1 MERMLIYGHRG
12 ASAHVRQNTVEAY
25 ALAVAQGAD
34 GVELD
39 VRRSRDGVLVI
50 DHDDR
55 TAPDATPLVEL
66 DFREIRATTPW
77 VPTLDEAWEALGPD
91 TLLNI
96 EIKNTPGQADYDPT
110 HRVGTAVARWIE
122 AHETDDRI
130 LVTSLNALT
139 IAAVKAGSS
148 VPTGLVVTAWL
159 DPVLAIQEG
168 MKSGDAA
175 VSLSL
180 EATLPDA
187 PRIVEAAGDL
197 DVLVWTVNDPE
208 QGAVLADGGVAGI
221 FTDDPGLMIE
231 ALSDR
236 S

>member
-96 EIKNTPGQADYDPT
+96 EIKNTHGQADYDPT
-110 HRVGTAVARWIE
+110 NRVGSTVARWIRDHD
-122 AHETDDRI
+122 AADRV
-130 LVTSLNALT
+130 LVSSLNAHTL
-139 IAAVKAGSS
+139 AAVKRNCD
-148 VPTGLVVTAWL
+148 VRTGLVVTVWI
-159 DPVLAIQEG
+159 DPVAAIGEARRT
-168 MKSGDAA
+168 GDAF
-175 VSLSL
+175 VSLSV
-180 EATLPDA
+180 EATLPRMA
-187 PRIVEAAGDL
+187 EIVEAAGDL
-197 DVLVWTVNDPE
+197 DVLVWTVNDPD
-208 QGAVLADGGVAGI
+208 QAIALAAGGIGGI
-221 FTDDPGLMIE
+221 FTDDPAMMI
-231 ALSDR
+231 AAINAGR
-236 S
+236 